1 MCLDRFLLLKVSR
14 FSFLSEF
21 TCIQFC
27 RLRQKSFYYNY
38 YFYKNYKNAAS
49 LFYSYTNYSALNLSM
64 KFRNIP
70 KTHKLF
76 FYGCML
82 LRTNTNQ
89 GWQRLF
95 ISVDRL
101 FMTIFKS
108 FAFVPSLFVD
118 QIKAF
123 EMPHLVKI
131 SLD

>member
-14 FSFLSEF
+14 FSFLLEF

-27 RLRQKSFYYNY
+27 RLRQRVFIIIIIFIKITKMLPVCFIHTLITQLWIYQW
-38 YFYKNYKNAAS
+38 S
-49 LFYSYTNYSALNLSM
+49 LETS
-64 KFRNIP
+64 P

-108 FAFVPSLFVD
+108 FAFDSFPRFPLIKLKPSKCLT
-118 QIKAF
+118 
-123 EMPHLVKI
+123 
-131 SLD
+131 

>member
-1 MCLDRFLLLKVSR
+1 MLPVCFIHTLITQLWIYQWSLETSP
-14 FSFLSEF
+14 
-21 TCIQFC
+21 
-27 RLRQKSFYYNY
+27 
-38 YFYKNYKNAAS
+38 KNPQV
-49 LFYSYTNYSALNLSM
+49 
-64 KFRNIP
+64 I
-70 KTHKLF
+70 

-82 LRTNTNQ
+82 LTTNTNQ

-95 ISVDRL
+95 ISVDKL

>member
-1 MCLDRFLLLKVSR
+1 MLPVCFIHTLITQLW
-14 FSFLSEF
+14 
-21 TCIQFC
+21 IYQW
-27 RLRQKSFYYNY
+27 
-38 YFYKNYKNAAS
+38 S
-49 LFYSYTNYSALNLSM
+49 LETS
-64 KFRNIP
+64 P

-82 LRTNTNQ
+82 PTTNTNQ

-118 QIKAF
+118 KIKAF

-131 SLD
+131 SLG